1 MSLTPDDTR
10 RLAHLLRR
18 AGFGARPDEWRA
30 YAKLGVA
37 GTTDVLL
44 QPERIPDHLASVFQ
58 DIGDEYVD
66 FNDIGSVAKWWV
78 YRMAHSQRPLE
89 EKMTLFWHNHFATA
103 NFKVENP
110 RWMWQQNDLFRTH
123 ALGNFRTLLKAVSR
137 DPAMLIWLDGA
148 ENRKGKPNENYGREL
163 LELFTMGIGG
173 GYTEADVKEAAR
185 AFTGWHYDRGASLF
199 VFDAER
205 HDDGPKTF
213 LGQTGNFNGD
223 DIIDIVVKHPSTAHF
238 VCSKL
243 FKFFMHDAPT
253 APDLSPLIQA
263 YFSSGYDVRAVVG
276 TLLKSAAFFSD
287 RVVFNKISSPAEF
300 VVTTLRTLDVPLT
313 AVGGSVSGSLHTMGQ
328 ELFNPP
334 NVKGWPEGQAWINT
348 MTMLSRINFAGTLIT
363 EMQRRGVFDSCVR
376 RRLQVLGLT
385 SAGHAT
391 AATEVVDAVWS
402 AFLPGHTPSEKT
414 RAALVAFAQDDK
426 GHASLD
432 DKAPGLVSLVLS
444 SPEYQLA

>member
-1 MSLTPDDTR
+1 MSLTPEDTR

-18 AGFGARPDEWRA
+18 AGFGARPDEWKA

-37 GTTDVLL
+37 GTTEVLL
-44 QPERIPDHLASVFQ
+44 HPERVPDHLGSVLA

-66 FNDIGSVAKWWV
+66 FNDLGSVAKWWV
-78 YRMAHSQRPLE
+78 YRMAHTQRPLE

-103 NFKVENP
+103 NYKVDSP
-110 RWMWQQNDLFRTH
+110 RWMWQQNELFRTH

-163 LELFTMGIGG
+163 LELFTLGIGG
-173 GYTEADVKEAAR
+173 GYTEDDVKEAAR
-185 AFTGWHYDRGASLF
+185 AFTGWHYDRSSDLF
-199 VFDAER
+199 VFDPDK

-223 DIIDIVVKHPSTAHF
+223 DIIDIVVNHPSTARF
-238 VCSKL
+238 VCAKL
-243 FKFFMHDAPT
+243 FKYFMHDAPT
-253 APDLSPLIQA
+253 PEDLKPLTQA
-263 YFSSGYDVRAVVG
+263 YLGSGYEIRAVVG
-276 TLLKSAAFFSD
+276 TMLKSPAFYSD
-287 RVVFNKISSPAEF
+287 RVVYNKIASPAEF

-313 AVGGSVSGSLHTMGQ
+313 SVGGSVSGSLHNMGQ

-348 MTMLSRINFAGTLIT
+348 MTMLTRINFAGTLVT
-363 EMQRRGVFDSCVR
+363 EMQRRDIFDGNLMR
-376 RRLQVLGLT
+376 RFQSLGLSGSRSDT
-385 SAGHAT
+385 PT
-391 AATEVVDAVWS
+391 QIIDAVWG
-402 AFLPGHTPSEKT
+402 ALLPGHTPSDAT

-426 GHASLD
+426 GQVHFA
-432 DKAPGLVSLVLS
+432 DKAGGLVSLILS
-444 SPEYQLA
+444 SPDYQLA